1 MRKPEQNSGVI
12 FLLNANMKNEKHA
25 DYYEAILQIRPARE
39 DVVDF
44 VLDAVEKRNDVKISK
59 VVELKTGIDFYLTN
73 QRFSRGALA
82 RALRKK
88 FKGIVKIT
96 KKIYG
101 VDRQTS
107 RVLYRATI
115 LFRLR

>member
-1 MRKPEQNSGVI
+1 MI
-12 FLLNANMKNEKHA
+12 KNEKHA

-39 DVVDF
+39 DVINF
-44 VLDAVEKRNDVKISK
+44 VFDTVNRRNDVRISK
-59 VVELKTGIDFYLTN
+59 VLELKTGYDVYLTS
-73 QRFSRGALA
+73 QKFSRGALA

-88 FKGIVKIT
+88 FKGDVKIT

-107 RVLYRATI
+107 RTLYRATI